1 MRKQRESLPRY
12 PLRCPSLIFLIN
24 RSRPAPLLLTL
35 RVKSGSIQ
43 KADWT
48 NARPPWS
55 RGSDVRLFHPAF
67 ENFSRQFL
75 RTEELV
81 NEEGAAHKFLV
92 YYSADH
98 YDSEKSRRDAVISI
112 LETLARR
119 KLGILGILIG
129 HRVFHRKIPWNE
141 RDQA

>member
-1 MRKQRESLPRY
+1 M
-12 PLRCPSLIFLIN
+12 
-24 RSRPAPLLLTL
+24 
-35 RVKSGSIQ
+35 KSGSIQ

-129 HRVFHRKIPWNE
+129 HRVFHRTIPLNE
-141 RDQA
+141 LDQA